1 MNDQNPA
8 PTKDAELSFTL
19 QERLVLSAIF
29 EIRGSLA
36 PQGSKQAEDMFFCAK
51 VLEQGYTTM
60 YPQVTFELLP
70 ELSDTAITE
79 FLGILEMF
87 RSLKHAQAR
96 LTTDEVSEVQKGARN
111 PLSFAGLDLNST
123 EEYRLLT
130 LFKDLISWG
139 RYPDLKLDLEA
150 VADHGNSHTARMP
163 QYRLMANLYRNL
175 IKAKQNDS
183 QLTQAQKY
191 ELTFDDLLKIARV

>member
-36 PQGSKQAEDMFFCAK
+36 PQGSKQAEDMLFCAK
-51 VLEQGYTTM
+51 VLQQGYTTM

-70 ELSDTAITE
+70 ELSDTAMSE

-139 RYPDLKLDLEA
+139 RYPDLKPDLEA
-150 VADHGNSHTARMP
+150 VADQGNSHAPRMP

-175 IKAKQNDS
+175 IQAKNDP

-191 ELTFDDLLKIARV
+191 ELTFDDLFKIARV